1 LPFLNSFFSQ
11 IPATCQSDRKIK
23 QPIDVVPFASSQKSP
38 SVASFLARS
47 KKFASFLY
55 ALTWDQSLLNSKLS
69 IRKSGWASTT
79 FAAYSGNYA
88 TSETKSPSYSKG
100 ATAILAAM
108 TETIFSLHCTPF
120 TRRQL
125 AHRLFR
131 KSPVRD
137 SKLERH
143 FKYMR

>member
-1 LPFLNSFFSQ
+1 
-11 IPATCQSDRKIK
+11 
-23 QPIDVVPFASSQKSP
+23 
-38 SVASFLARS
+38 
-47 KKFASFLY
+47 
-55 ALTWDQSLLNSKLS
+55 
-69 IRKSGWASTT
+69 
-79 FAAYSGNYA
+79 
-88 TSETKSPSYSKG
+88 
-100 ATAILAAM
+100 M

-143 FKYMR
+143 FKYMRQIKRYHYSKIRLQAIETVMSGKPCFSLHFVALVSGKHLQKFSFLLTIRQQKRGPTEDPSEIRP